1 MGKRTVYFCDICGK
15 ETLRDDEFYDIQFTQ
30 PGEPLGAGLGQEV
43 CETCYKKMFDHL
55 TKISNIGKEEKKEED
70 ISCST
75 CRHLLNTDTEVYCI
89 MNHTIVGGLGNTCC
103 SEWKSKTHSHE
114 NPTT

>member
-30 PGEPLGAGLGQEV
+30 PGEPLGAGLGYEV
-43 CETCYKKMFDHL
+43 CETCYQKMFDHL
-55 TKISNIGKEEKKEED
+55 KKISNIGKEED
-70 ISCST
+70 ICCRT
-75 CRHLLNTDTEVYCI
+75 CRHLSNTDTELYCK
-89 MNHTIVGGLGNTCC
+89 MNHSIVGGLGNNCC

>member
-30 PGEPLGAGLGQEV
+30 PGEPLGAGLGYEV
-43 CETCYKKMFDHL
+43 CETCYQKMVDHL
-55 TKISNIGKEEKKEED
+55 IKISNIGKEEKKEED
-70 ISCST
+70 ISCNT
-75 CRHLLNTDTEVYCI
+75 CRHLVNSDTEVYCK
-89 MNHTIVGGLGNTCC
+89 MYVRLDGPDNNCC